1 MLKYRGFVINR
12 LSLIGAKFVCPFTR
26 QKQIYKQ
33 KTYTK
38 KKKKN
43 HRQLFWSKKWW
54 FTFGGRTGKNSK
66 KNLLS
71 RVQTL
76 RICTPTLIDWREK
89 MAMFQHT
96 IRNKCISIYLRGN
109 CHQWHWPI
117 RGKDWPAL
125 IFLTFSLRRLFLL

>member
-43 HRQLFWSKKWW
+43 HRQLF
-54 FTFGGRTGKNSK
+54 
-66 KNLLS
+66 
-71 RVQTL
+71 
-76 RICTPTLIDWREK
+76 
-89 MAMFQHT
+89 
-96 IRNKCISIYLRGN
+96 
-109 CHQWHWPI
+109 
-117 RGKDWPAL
+117 
-125 IFLTFSLRRLFLL
+125 